1 MKAKSSMIVHKTMSN
16 LIYGVTER
24 PRKLSEWIGYI
35 AQYFFCVL
43 PATMLIS
50 RICGTSIAAGLV
62 SAGLGTLTFLAIT
75 KMRCAMVTSNSG
87 ATVSAIVG
95 TMALSK
101 TVEAGMTGVV
111 VGGSIMMLI
120 YMIAAILVRKFGTN
134 WLNKLMP
141 PVVSGSTIIVI
152 GASLTLFIPA
162 YAQVNGQFSYWGV
175 AVCLCTMAV
184 AALVGHYAKGIWKT
198 LPFLAAII
206 VGDVLAI
213 VITLCGL
220 APLVDFA
227 AMVPHSV
234 LSLPELAF
242 LHLDFVN
249 FEWSTLP
256 QILLM
261 FGLVALSAM
270 TEHVADVT
278 TAGKIAEQNYLQ
290 DPGLHR
296 TLLGDGV
303 SSFVGSLTGTQM
315 TTTYS
320 EYTGTMAVSRVAS
333 AWVTLGTAVTLIVFA
348 FITPFTNFLASLP
361 NCIIAG
367 ISILAY
373 GAIANTGVR
382 TLIDAKV
389 NFTKNRNLFI
399 FAAMFSAGI
408 SGLAIP
414 ITENFAI
421 SGIVF
426 AMIVGIVLNLILR
439 ERKGDSKE

>member
-1 MKAKSSMIVHKTMSN
+1 MTDKG
-16 LIYGVTER
+16 LIYGINDK
-24 PRKLSEWIGYI
+24 PKKIGEWIGFI

-50 RICGTSIAAGLV
+50 KLCGTSIAAGLV
-62 SAGLGTLTFLAIT
+62 SAGLGTLVFLLIT
-75 KMRCAMVTSNSG
+75 KLRCAMVTSNSG

-101 TVEAGMTGVV
+101 TVDEGFTGVIL
-111 VGGSIMMLI
+111 GGLIMAII
-120 YMIAAILVRKFGTN
+120 YTIAALLVKKFGTG

-141 PVVSGSTIIVI
+141 PVVSGTTIIVI

-162 YAQVNGQFSYWGV
+162 YAMVNNEFSYWGILV
-175 AVCLCTMAV
+175 CAVTLLV
-184 AALVGHYAKGIWKT
+184 AACVGHYAKGIWKT
-198 LPFLAAII
+198 LPFLVAIL
-206 VGDVLAI
+206 VGDVFAI
-213 VITLCGL
+213 ILTLIGA

-227 AMVPHSV
+227 AMKPEAILAVPDF
-234 LSLPELAF
+234 AF
-242 LHLDFVN
+242 LHIDFVN
-249 FEWSTLP
+249 FDWSTLP

-261 FGLVALSAM
+261 FGLVSLSAM
-270 TEHVADVT
+270 TEHIADVT
-278 TAGKIAEQNYLQ
+278 TAGKVAGEDYTTN
-290 DPGLHR
+290 PGLHR
-296 TLLGDGV
+296 TLLGDGI
-303 SSFVGSLTGTQM
+303 SSFVGSLTGAQM

-333 AWVTLGTAVTLIVFA
+333 AWVTFGTAITLIVFG
-348 FITPFTNFLASLP
+348 FIAPFTNFLAALP

-382 TLIDAKV
+382 TLIDSKV
-389 NFTKNRNLFI
+389 DFSRNKNLFV
-399 FAAMFSAGI
+399 FGAMFSAGI

-414 ITENFAI
+414 ITGDFAI
-421 SGIVF
+421 SGIVL

-439 ERKGDSKE
+439 DKSN

>member
-1 MKAKSSMIVHKTMSN
+1 MIVHKTMSN

>member
-1 MKAKSSMIVHKTMSN
+1 MNNGM
-16 LIYGVTER
+16 IYGVSDKPKR
-24 PRKLSEWIGYI
+24 IGEWIGYI

-62 SAGLGTLTFLAIT
+62 SAGMGTLVFLAIT

-95 TMALSK
+95 TMALGK
-101 TVEAGMTGVV
+101 TVDAGMTGVII
-111 VGGSIMMLI
+111 GGAIMMII
-120 YMIAAILVRKFGTN
+120 YAIAALLVKKFGTN

-162 YAQVNGQFSYWGV
+162 YAQVNGEFSYWGL
-175 AVCLCTMAV
+175 AICFITMLI
-184 AALVGHYAKGIWKT
+184 AALAGHYLKGVWKT
-198 LPFLAAII
+198 LPFLI
-206 VGDVLAI
+206 AI
-213 VITLCGL
+213 VIGDILAILVTLFHW

-227 AMVPHSV
+227 AMAPKSI
-234 LSLPELAF
+234 LSIPDFAF
-242 LHLDFVN
+242 LHIN
-249 FEWSTLP
+249 FATFNWASLP

-261 FGLVALSAM
+261 FGLVSLSAM

-278 TAGKIAEQNYLQ
+278 TAGKVAGQ
-290 DPGLHR
+290 DYVTNPGLHR
-296 TLLGDGV
+296 TLLGDGI
-303 SSFVGSLTGTQM
+303 SSFTGALTGTQM

-333 AWVTLGTAVTLIVFA
+333 AWVTLGTALTLIGFA

-382 TLIDAKV
+382 TLIDSKV
-389 NFTKNRNLFI
+389 DFAQNRNLFI
-399 FAAMFSAGI
+399 FAGMFSAGI
-408 SGLAIP
+408 SGLAFP
-414 ITENFAI
+414 ITNNFSV
-421 SGIVF
+421 SGIVL
-426 AMIVGIVLNLILR
+426 AMLTGILLNLILR
-439 ERKGDSKE
+439 PQKS

>member
-1 MKAKSSMIVHKTMSN
+1 MIVLKNMGN
-16 LIYGVTER
+16 LIYGVTEK
-24 PRKLSEWIGYI
+24 PRKLTEWIGYI

-75 KMRCAMVTSNSG
+75 RMRCAMVTSNSG

-101 TVEAGMTGVV
+101 TVDTGMTGVV
-111 VGGSIMMLI
+111 IGGAIMMVI
-120 YMIAAILVRKFGTN
+120 YAIAAVLVKKFGTN

-162 YAQVNGQFSYWGV
+162 YAQVNGEFSYWGIL
-175 AVCLCTMAV
+175 VCLCTMLI
-184 AALVGHYAKGIWKT
+184 AALVGHYTKGIWKT

-206 VGDVLAI
+206 AGDILAI
-213 VITLCGL
+213 VITLCGF
-220 APLVDFA
+220 APLVDFQ
-227 AMVPHSV
+227 AMIPHSV
-234 LSLPELAF
+234 FSVPDLAF

-249 FEWSTLP
+249 FDWATLP

-278 TAGKIAEQNYLQ
+278 TAGKIAEQNYMQ

-333 AWVTLGTAVTLIVFA
+333 SWVTLGTAVTLIVFA

-373 GAIANTGVR
+373 GAIANTGAR

-389 NFTKNRNLFI
+389 DFTKNRNLFI
-399 FAAMFSAGI
+399 FAAMFSAGV

-414 ITENFAI
+414 ITDNFAI

-426 AMIVGIVLNLILR
+426 AMIVGIILNLILVD
-439 ERKGDSKE
+439 RKEAGK